1 MGQSSLMKK
10 FVCDECDAEFSV
22 HYDLDEDF
30 YEVYF
35 CPFCSAQID
44 NEVTEEED
52 KLDSFP
58 NVEI

>member
-1 MGQSSLMKK
+1 MKK
-10 FVCDECDAEFSV
+10 FVCDECDAEFTV

-30 YEVYF
+30 YEVHF

-44 NEVTEEED
+44 KEVTVEED